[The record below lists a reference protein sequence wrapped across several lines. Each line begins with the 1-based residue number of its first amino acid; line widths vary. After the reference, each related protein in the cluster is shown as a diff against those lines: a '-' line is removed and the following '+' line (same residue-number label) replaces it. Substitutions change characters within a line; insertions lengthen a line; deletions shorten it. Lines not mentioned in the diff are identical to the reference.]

1 MTTSIPKKKVRAL
14 NRTVEKAYVF
24 RIYPTYSQV
33 EQINKTIGCARFV
46 YNYFLDKRITAYC
59 NTGETL
65 SYKECSLLLTR
76 LKRDKDHVWLQE
88 VDKFALQNS
97 LRDLNTAYINFFRDF
112 KKGKIG
118 FPKFKTK
125 HKSKQKYRT
134 NYTNGNIAVDMDS
147 CRIRLPKL
155 GWVRFRKNKKLT
167 ELPEEI
173 INAIITKTSSGK
185 YFASVTYKAEVRHL
199 PETENTVGYDL
210 GIITFAIGSNGDI
223 IENPRHFQR
232 EQKKLKKLQRK
243 LSRMVKGSN
252 NYIKQRTKIACQH
265 EHIANM
271 RKDFLHK
278 ESTRIVRENQVICL
292 EDLQVK
298 EMLRDGK
305 RKKISK
311 LISDTGWRTF
321 RNMIQYKSDWYG
333 RLTVI
338 IDKEYPSTAKCGICG
353 NINPMLTLNMRK
365 WKCPEC
371 GTIHDRDKNASQN
384 ILNEGLRLLT
394 A

>member
-1 MTTSIPKKKVRAL
+1 MRAISK
-14 NRTVEKAYVF
+14 TVEKAYVF
-24 RIYPTYSQV
+24 RIYPTDSQA

-46 YNYFLDKRITAYC
+46 YNYFLDKRIETYRD
-59 NTGETL
+59 TGEAL

-76 LKRDKDHVWLQE
+76 LKRDKDHLWLQE

-97 LRDLNTAYINFFRDF
+97 LRDLNTAYINFFRDL
-112 KKGKIG
+112 KKGKTS

-125 HKSKQKYRT
+125 HKAKQKYRT
-134 NYTNGNIAVDMDS
+134 NYTNGNIAVDLDN
-147 CRIRLPKL
+147 CRIKLPKL
-155 GWVRFRKNKKLT
+155 GLVRFRKNKKLT
-167 ELPEEI
+167 ELSEEI
-173 INAIITKTSSGK
+173 INATITKTSSGK
-185 YFASVTYKAEVRHL
+185 YFVSVTCKAEVRQL
-199 PETENTVGYDL
+199 PETKNMVGYDL

-223 IENPRHFQR
+223 IENPRYFQR
-232 EQKKLKKLQRK
+232 EQKRLKKHQRK

-252 NYIKQRTKIACQH
+252 NFNKQRIKIACQH
-265 EHIANM
+265 EHVANM

-292 EDLQVK
+292 EDLQVR

-305 RKKISK
+305 HKKMSK
-311 LISDTGWRTF
+311 LISDAGWRTF

-333 RLTVI
+333 RLAVI
-338 IDKEYPSTAKCGICG
+338 IDKEYPSSAKCSACG
-353 NINPMLTLNMRK
+353 NVNPMLTLNMRK

-371 GTIHDRDKNASQN
+371 DTIHDRDENASQN